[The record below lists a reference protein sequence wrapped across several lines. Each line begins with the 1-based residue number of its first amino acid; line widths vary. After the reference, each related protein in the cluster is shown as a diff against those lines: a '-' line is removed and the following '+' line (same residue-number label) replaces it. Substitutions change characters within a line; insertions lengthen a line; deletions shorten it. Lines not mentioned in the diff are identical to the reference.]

1 MKNKGFTLIEVALVL
16 LVGGIVMSGF
26 LNLLTT
32 ATANRQTAVQREAVD
47 TVKANAILQ
56 AVNAKTTTSVC
67 GGSGCTGLLNTL
79 DCPLPLGS
87 CRMLVSTYAV
97 PATTTA
103 VNDFWG
109 NPLVYTRVTASVT
122 STTPPATVV
131 FTVTSRGSD
140 AIVSADDQ
148 VTSVN
153 AGEFMA
159 RISRMGF

>member
-1 MKNKGFTLIEVALVL
+1 MIEVALVL
-16 LVGGIVMSGF
+16 LVGGLVLSGF
-26 LNLLTT
+26 LNLLATT
-32 ATANRQTAVQREAVD
+32 TANRQTAVQRESVD
-47 TVKANAILQ
+47 AMKANVILQ

-79 DCPLPLGS
+79 DCPIPVGS

-97 PATTTA
+97 PATTTT
-103 VNDFWG
+103 VSDFWG
-109 NPLVYTRVTASVT
+109 NALVYTRVTASVT
-122 STTPPATVV
+122 STTPPTTVV

-140 AIVSADDQ
+140 AVASADDQ
-148 VTSVN
+148 VTSVD